1 MSKNISVIIRI
12 PAEIKKQGEALAKE
26 DERSFNNW
34 VAILIKKAVNEQ
46 QQNG

>member
-12 PAEIKKQGEALAKE
+12 PAEVKKQGEELAKV

-34 VAILIKKAVNEQ
+34 VALLIKRAVQEQ
-46 QQNG
+46 SNV